1 MDSDTIVKLKSTTD
15 EERVFEVTLEEGD
28 ISELIRN
35 TTRTKDSEETEI
47 EIEIARVKRECLAK
61 VVEFMKHYKEDK
73 MKEIPSPLDRLTF
86 NEVCGRATFTLCF
99 RGFMVLH
106 SPSPG
111 HPFVVHR

>member
-1 MDSDTIVKLKSTTD
+1 MDSDTIVKLKCTGD
-15 EERVFEVTLEEGD
+15 EEQEFEITLEEGD

-35 TTRTKDSEETEI
+35 TTEDREETEI